1 MVNNVDGS
9 NEIGEIAVSSS
20 SDDNGISQLSIGCD
34 TNIDI
39 NIEDT
44 SKSYVR
50 RRKCNEKV
58 QICEK
63 AKKRETLR
71 KVKKHTIFLG
81 KIKVF
86 LSRKYKFFC
95 IL

>member
-1 MVNNVDGS
+1 MQEEKKMVNNFNG
-9 NEIGEIAVSSS
+9 NNGIGEIAVSSS
-20 SDDNGISQLSIGCD
+20 SDDNEISNLSIGCD
-34 TNIDI
+34 ANIDI

-63 AKKRETLR
+63 TKKRESHR
-71 KVKKHTIFLG
+71 KVKYTIFLG
-81 KIKVF
+81 V
-86 LSRKYKFFC
+86 S
-95 IL
+95 